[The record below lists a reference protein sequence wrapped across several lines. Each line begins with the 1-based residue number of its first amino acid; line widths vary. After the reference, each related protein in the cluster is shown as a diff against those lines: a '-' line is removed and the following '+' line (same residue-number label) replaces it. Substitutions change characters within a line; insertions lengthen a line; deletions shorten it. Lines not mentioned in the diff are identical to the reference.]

1 MEEERK
7 QERVKSFLDL
17 DGDSMRT
24 KCNYECILVSM
35 VDLLGFAT
43 RGFRFNKAYKLG
55 FYLLHPVIE
64 LLLFQN

>member
-55 FYLLHPVIE
+55 F
-64 LLLFQN
+64 